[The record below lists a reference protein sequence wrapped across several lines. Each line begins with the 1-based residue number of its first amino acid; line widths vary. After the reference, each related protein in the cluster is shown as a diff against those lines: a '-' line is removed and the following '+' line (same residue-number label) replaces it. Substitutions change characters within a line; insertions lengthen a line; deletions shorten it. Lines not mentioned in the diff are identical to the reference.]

1 MSKDQSVSRD
11 MLSAHHAAVMKHLP
25 KAKQVVESFHIV
37 KLMNEG

>member
-1 MSKDQSVSRD
+1 
-11 MLSAHHAAVMKHLP
+11 MKHLP